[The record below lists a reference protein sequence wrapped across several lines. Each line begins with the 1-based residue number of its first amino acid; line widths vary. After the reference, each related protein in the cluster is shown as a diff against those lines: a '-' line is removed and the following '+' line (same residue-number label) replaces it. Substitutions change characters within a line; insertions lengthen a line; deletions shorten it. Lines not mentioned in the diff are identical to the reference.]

1 MEIITT
7 HLNADFDGL
16 ASMLAARKLYPGAKL
31 VFSGSQERN
40 LRRYLATSPHAFAFT
55 KQKEID
61 LAAVTRLIMVDT
73 RQAARLGNLAGCLEN
88 PGLSLHIYDH
98 HPALP
103 GDLQG
108 EFEEIRPVGSTAT
121 VFTQIFRERGLP
133 VDRAEATLLAMAIY
147 EDTGSFTFGTT
158 TPDDLEAMAWLLSL
172 GADLP
177 TVAQYISQ
185 ELTSAQVTLLHQLM
199 KAATTYNIQGIDIV
213 IAKIRLPEY
222 VDEFALIVRRF
233 MTMENLNCLFAL
245 ANMGERTYL
254 IARSRVPEVNVGAIS
269 IDFGG
274 GGHAS
279 AAAATLRDLTLVEA
293 EEKLLHLL
301 HKHVRPVAI
310 AARIMSAPVI
320 SVSPEVSLKE
330 ANQII
335 DRYNVT
341 VLPVLQD
348 NRVLGL
354 ISRRV
359 AGKAIYHGLGDQP
372 VSEYMTTEFASLA
385 PDATLADIQELII
398 EHRQRFIPI
407 VEGDLVIGVITRT
420 DLLNLLIGDPA
431 HLPRETLE
439 SQEQMAPERQRN
451 LNNLMVENLSRE
463 VIVLLRTIGEVAAT
477 AGYKAYAVGGFVRD
491 LLLRQPNL
499 DLDIVIEGDGIMF
512 ARQLSRQL
520 GGEVR
525 THEKFST
532 AMVILPGG
540 FKIDIATARLEYYEY
555 PAAMPTVELSSLKL
569 DLYRRDFTIN
579 AMAIH
584 LDPDSFGLL
593 VDFFNCQNDLKDR
606 RIRILHNLSFVEDP
620 TRIFRAL
627 RFEQRMGFQLAK
639 HTERMIKNAVRMNLF
654 DRLPGKKNTRLGS
667 RIFSELQLLLAEEN
681 PLPAIR
687 RLAQFDLL
695 KFLHPALQLDPPLIE
710 SIESTREALTWYRLL
725 YQKES
730 CQQWLVFLLALTSR
744 LTARQMPVFRRRL
757 DIPERQAQQLLREKS
772 HLTRLLKL
780 LKQARELKPSEI
792 HKLLHPLSLEGLL
805 CLMGLVRRPEGK
817 KAISHYIAYLRH
829 LKTHLKGSDLKS
841 LGYAAGPIYRRILE
855 RLLQA
860 RLDNEVESREEEI
873 DFVKSRYPA
882 ERYQQG
888 DRHRRPQKT

>member
-7 HLNADFDGL
+7 HLNADLDGL
-16 ASMLAARKLYPGAKL
+16 ASMLAARKLYPDAKL

-40 LRRYLATSPHAFAFT
+40 LRRYLATSPHAYDFT
-55 KQKEID
+55 KQKDID
-61 LAAVTRLIMVDT
+61 LAAVTRLILVDT
-73 RQAARLGNLAGCLEN
+73 RQAGRIGNLAKCLDN

-98 HPALP
+98 HPTLP
-103 GDLQG
+103 GDLKG

-121 VFTQIFRERGLP
+121 VFTQIFRERSLP
-133 VDRAEATLLAMAIY
+133 VNRDEATLLAMALY

-158 TPDDLEAMAWLLSL
+158 TPEDLEAMAWLLTQ

-177 TVAQYISQ
+177 TVAQFVSQ
-185 ELTSAQVTLLHQLM
+185 ELTSAQVGLLHELM
-199 KAATTYNIQGIDIV
+199 KSAITYNIQGLDIV
-213 IAKIRLPEY
+213 VAKIRLPEY

-254 IARSRVPEVNVGAIS
+254 IARSRIPEVNVGEIS

-279 AAAATLRDLTLVEA
+279 AASATLSNMTLVES

-320 SVSPEVSLKE
+320 SVPPEVTLKQ

-341 VLPVLQD
+341 VLPVIKDQQ
-348 NRVLGL
+348 VLGL

-372 VSEYMTTEFASLA
+372 ASEYMTTEFATLEPS
-385 PDATLADIQELII
+385 ATLAEIEELII

-407 VEGDLVIGVITRT
+407 VEQDKIIGVITRT
-420 DLLNLLIGDPA
+420 DLLNLLINDPA
-431 HLPRETLE
+431 HMPKDTLN
-439 SQEQMAPERQRN
+439 SSDSSSTERQRN
-451 LNNLMVENLSRE
+451 LNNLLVENLSRE
-463 VIVLLRTIGEVAAT
+463 VIILLRTIGEVAA
-477 AGYKAYAVGGFVRD
+477 ACGYQAYAVGGFVRD
-491 LLLRQPNL
+491 LLLRQINL
-499 DLDIVIEGDGIMF
+499 DLDIVIEGDGIKF
-512 ARQLSRQL
+512 ARELTHHL
-520 GGEVR
+520 GGEIR
-525 THEKFST
+525 THEKFNT
-532 AMVILPGG
+532 AVVILPDG

-584 LDPDSFGLL
+584 LAPDSFGTL

-606 RIRILHNLSFVEDP
+606 KIRILHNLSFVEDP
-620 TRIFRAL
+620 TRIFRAI

-639 HTERMIKNAVRMNLF
+639 HTERLIKNAVRMNLF
-654 DRLPGKKNTRLGS
+654 NRLPGKKDTRLGF
-667 RIFSELQLLLAEEN
+667 RIFGEIQLLLNEED

-695 KFLHPALQLDPPLIE
+695 KFLHPALQLDPPLTGI
-710 SIESTREALTWYRLL
+710 IESTREALTWYRLL
-725 YQKES
+725 YQEET
-730 CQQWLVFLLALTSR
+730 CLQWLVYLLALTSR
-744 LTARQMPVFRRRL
+744 LTARQVPAFCRRL
-757 DIPERQAQQLLREKS
+757 DIPDRYAQPLLREKS
-772 HLTRLLKL
+772 HLNRLQKVF
-780 LKQARELKPSEI
+780 KKYQDLKPSEI
-792 HKLLHPLSLEGLL
+792 HKLLRPLSLEGLL
-805 CLMGLVRRPEGK
+805 ALMGQIRRPAGK
-817 KAISHYIAYLRH
+817 KAISNYITYLRH
-829 LKTHLKGSDLKS
+829 VKTHLKGGDLKQM
-841 LGYAAGPIYRRILE
+841 GYAAGPIYKRILD

-860 RLDNEVESREEEI
+860 RLDREVDSREDEI
-873 DFVKSRYPA
+873 NFLLKRYPV
-882 ERYQQG
+882 ERYHQG
-888 DRHRRPQKT
+888 GRPRRRTKA